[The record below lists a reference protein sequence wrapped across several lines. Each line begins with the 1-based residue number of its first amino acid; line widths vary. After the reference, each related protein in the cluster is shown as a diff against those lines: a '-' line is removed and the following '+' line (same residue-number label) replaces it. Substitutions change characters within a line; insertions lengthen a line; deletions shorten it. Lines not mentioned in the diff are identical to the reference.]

1 MVEGVTGQ
9 RLEVSIVELF
19 LRLQRGKRTVEVDQ
33 RGVL

>member
-19 LRLQRGKRTVEVDQ
+19 LRPQRDKRTVEVDQ